1 MSELLRLLFNFVG
14 IIGCRKCCGR
24 PIPLHARRAPN
35 FWTAHDWTIRW
46 TLKKE
51 PLSTYWFSCVY
62 IAYLH
67 WSWRFNALLM
77 VDSHGFMFVV
87 VIAGWENCSF
97 QYWWMREWLIHPNLR
112 YISFIL
118 IITILLV
125 SRFQQIANKEKKT
138 IQELYVESLI
148 EPLRYRQTQQYHFK
162 LCRWR
167 EVIIVHWMCFSY
179 RLGQDLH
186 FQDIFPQSGGHMPLL
201 ETLVTSS
208 GQHPVAQFM
217 LTSWLYCSDLPE
229 PNFSW

>member
-1 MSELLRLLFNFVG
+1 M
-14 IIGCRKCCGR
+14 
-24 PIPLHARRAPN
+24 
-35 FWTAHDWTIRW
+35 
-46 TLKKE
+46 
-51 PLSTYWFSCVY
+51 
-62 IAYLH
+62 
-67 WSWRFNALLM
+67 
-77 VDSHGFMFVV
+77 
-87 VIAGWENCSF
+87 
-97 QYWWMREWLIHPNLR
+97 
-112 YISFIL
+112 
-118 IITILLV
+118 
-125 SRFQQIANKEKKT
+125 
-138 IQELYVESLI
+138 YVESLI

-229 PNFSW
+229 PNFSWYNIVHLLLPWFIPGLILKTSLLCDEVSWTVVLDPNFCAQILCSNFCVQTILQCLPNIF